1 MEVMLLEET
10 AIMAT
15 TRIAKRRRTK
25 RQRRIDD
32 ANVTSFMSPAS
43 SGDSSGERATEEEKD
58 MANCLILLAQGWPGW
73 PPAAAVVAGNPTGK
87 AARRCL
93 YECKTCSRC
102 FSSFQA
108 LGGHRA
114 GHKKP
119 KTTTAKPEKYENEKE
134 LSPAPATRVH
144 ECSICGSEF
153 ASGQALGGHMRRH
166 RSAMIGLSSSSSST
180 TECKKEGGSLGL
192 DLNLPA
198 SPEVVAGEFGFAGKG
213 PMVLTALTQLVD
225 CHY

>member
-1 MEVMLLEET
+1 MEVLQEET
-10 AIMAT
+10 AIMGT
-15 TRIAKRRRTK
+15 THIAKRRRTK
-25 RQRRIDD
+25 RQRRMDD
-32 ANVTSFMSPAS
+32 ANVMSFSSPAS
-43 SGDSSGERATEEEKD
+43 SGDSSGESATEEEKD
-58 MANCLILLAQGWPGW
+58 MANCLILLAQGWP
-73 PPAAAVVAGNPTGK
+73 PEASAVAGNAK

-119 KTTTAKPEKYENEKE
+119 KTTTATTPEKYENDDEP
-134 LSPAPATRVH
+134 SPAPATRVH

-166 RSAMIGLSSSSSST
+166 RSAMAGPSSSSSS
-180 TECKKEGGSLGL
+180 TECKKEGGVLGL

-198 SPEVVAGEFGFAGKG
+198 SPEVVAGEFGFAGKV
-213 PMVLTALTQLVD
+213 PMVLKSLTQFVD